1 MTRFPTPA
9 ASRGFTLIELVVVIV
24 ILGILAATA
33 LPKFVDLRSDAGA
46 ASAAGIAGALSAAS
60 NINYAAKQVGQT
72 VTPANFASLG
82 LSLCS
87 TSTLGPMLTGGWPS
101 GFNVQ
106 SAGGSCIAGGT
117 IVCTIRHIASNQT
130 ASARLTCY

>member
-1 MTRFPTPA
+1 MTRRTYP

-33 LPKFVDLRSDAGA
+33 LPRFVDLRSDAGA

-60 NINYAAKQVGQT
+60 NLNYAAKQVGQT
-72 VTPANFASLG
+72 VTPANFVGLG
-82 LSLCS
+82 LGLCS
-87 TSTLGPMLTGGWPS
+87 TNILGQMLTGGWPS
-101 GFNVQ
+101 GFNAQ
-106 SAGGSCIAGGT
+106 AAGGSCTAGGT
-117 IVCTIRHIASNQT
+117 LVCTIRHTSSNQT